1 MNREDEKS
9 VAPTQYQDTLRPEFY
24 QHIAGVLRTA
34 RSSAYRAINSIMVEA
49 YWNVGRMIVEEEQ
62 QGQKRAEYGSHLLRE
77 LSARLTGE
85 FGNSFSERNLRNFR
99 QFYLCFPIWNALR
112 SKLTWTHYRALM
124 RVENSDAREW
134 YMKEAT
140 DQNWSTR
147 VLQRQINSLYYDRLR
162 MSHDKA
168 PVQREGR
175 EKTTVLAPS
184 PRDFIKDPY
193 VLEFLDIP
201 DVHPFREADLEQAI
215 IDKLQAFL
223 LELGKGFAFVARQ
236 KRISTET
243 KDFYID
249 LVFYNYIL
257 KCFVLVD
264 LKTQELTHQD
274 IGQMDMY
281 VRLYED
287 NVKVPE
293 DNPTVGI
300 ILCTEKDQTVVKYSV
315 LEESQHL
322 FAAKYQMIL
331 PTEEELRL
339 EIERERDLCVK
350 ERQACYE
357 AFNYRPEFPD
367 NYLGQ

>member
-1 MNREDEKS
+1 
-9 VAPTQYQDTLRPEFY
+9 
-24 QHIAGVLRTA
+24 
-34 RSSAYRAINSIMVEA
+34 
-49 YWNVGRMIVEEEQ
+49 
-62 QGQKRAEYGSHLLRE
+62 
-77 LSARLTGE
+77 
-85 FGNSFSERNLRNFR
+85 
-99 QFYLCFPIWNALR
+99 
-112 SKLTWTHYRALM
+112 M

-134 YMKEAT
+134 YMEEAT
-140 DQNWSTR
+140 EQNWSTR
-147 VLQRQINSLYYDRLR
+147 ALQRQINSLYYDRLR
-162 MSHDKA
+162 MSNDKT
-168 PVQREGR
+168 PVHREGH
-175 EKTTVLAPS
+175 EKTAALAPS

-201 DVHPFREADLEQAI
+201 DAHSFREADLEQAI

-223 LELGKGFAFVARQ
+223 LEFGKGFAFVARQ

-287 NVKVPE
+287 KVKVPE

-350 ERQACYE
+350 ERQACYVT
-357 AFNYRPEFPD
+357 FNHANREMT
-367 NYLGQ
+367 L